1 MNAELE
7 PLLTG
12 KLIRLR
18 VLERRDLSDTYVG
31 WLNDPEVNAH
41 LFVGRSPATM
51 DSLNGYFESNSANPN
66 VVMFAILDG
75 ESGVHIGNVKL
86 NMYDTLGRIVDWG
99 IMIGDKRFWGRGV
112 AQEVARLTSGWAFER
127 WDAHKITLGV
137 SDGHAAAI
145 KAYENAGFQIEGRQ
159 RSQLYERGAYVDK
172 ILMGLLRED
181 LSA

>member
-7 PLLTG
+7 PLLKG

-18 VLERRDLSDTYVG
+18 ELERRDLSEMYVA

-51 DSLNGYFESNSANPN
+51 DSLNAYFESNSANRN

-75 ESGVHIGNVKL
+75 ESGAHIGNVRL
-86 NMYDTLGRIVDWG
+86 DMYDTLSRIVDWG
-99 IMIGDKRFWGRGV
+99 IMIGEKRFWGRGI
-112 AQEVARLTSGWAFER
+112 AQEVARPTLAWAFER
-127 WDAHKITLGV
+127 WSAHKITLGV
-137 SDGHAAAI
+137 SYGNTAAI
-145 KAYENAGFQIEGRQ
+145 KACENAGFKIEGRQ
-159 RSQLYERGAYVDK
+159 RSQIYEGGAYVDK

-181 LSA
+181 LPA